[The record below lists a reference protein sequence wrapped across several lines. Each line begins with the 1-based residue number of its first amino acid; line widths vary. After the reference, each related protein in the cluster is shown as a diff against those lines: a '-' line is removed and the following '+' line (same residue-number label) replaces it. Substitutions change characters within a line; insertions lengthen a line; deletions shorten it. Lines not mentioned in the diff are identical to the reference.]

1 MGHATMLR
9 PTTWLRGRTY
19 WPRRVVPFDLRDRL
33 GGLTQVRHSL
43 RTKDYEEA
51 NRRWKIEPIKVDR
64 LFEQARRGGAVMPTG
79 LRRITED
86 DRDYYFDKLVAD
98 DQRERRLPDHV
109 RRRYMAYMQDDGS
122 RRCSQVLERWVRERQ
137 PPLKTEAERRKN
149 FTRFIAIGRP
159 EEPHSPS
166 HACACRH
173 VQEDHHGG
181 EVGLLMGGQQRAHRG
196 RESGSGDHRGE
207 RDGKRIGP
215 RLPFDNGNAANYW
228 LPLPGLYRGARLEEL
243 ARWATS
249 TR

>member
-1 MGHATMLR
+1 MGHATMLY

-86 DRDYYFDKLVAD
+86 ERDYYFDKLVAD

-122 RRCSQVLERWVRERQ
+122 RRCSEVLERWVR
-137 PPLKTEAERRKN
+137 
-149 FTRFIAIGRP
+149 
-159 EEPHSPS
+159 
-166 HACACRH
+166 
-173 VQEDHHGG
+173 D
-181 EVGLLMGGQQRAHRG
+181 
-196 RESGSGDHRGE
+196 
-207 RDGKRIGP
+207 
-215 RLPFDNGNAANYW
+215 
-228 LPLPGLYRGARLEEL
+228 
-243 ARWATS
+243 
-249 TR
+249 

>member
-1 MGHATMLR
+1 MGHATMLY
-9 PTTWLRGRTY
+9 PTTRLRGRTY
-19 WPRRVVPFDLRDRL
+19 WPRRVVPLDLRDRL
-33 GGLTQVRHSL
+33 GGLTEVRHS
-43 RTKDYEEA
+43 
-51 NRRWKIEPIKVDR
+51 RWKIESIKVDR
-64 LFEQARRGGAVMPTG
+64 LFKQARRAGAVMPTG

-86 DRDYYFDKLVAD
+86 ERDYYFDKLVAD

-122 RRCSQVLERWVRERQ
+122 RRCSEVLERWVRERQ

-159 EEPHSPS
+159 EEPHSPN

-181 EVGLLMGGQQRAHRG
+181 EVGLPMGDQQRAHRG
-196 RESGSGDHRGE
+196 RESGPGDHRGE

>member
-1 MGHATMLR
+1 MGHATMLH
-9 PTTWLRGRTY
+9 PTAWLRGRTY

-79 LRRITED
+79 LRRITEA

-122 RRCSQVLERWVRERQ
+122 RRCSEVLERWGRERQ

-159 EEPHSPS
+159 EQPHSPS
-166 HACACRH
+166 HACACSTFKKIITAVKSVFSWAVNNGH
-173 VQEDHHGG
+173 IEGVNPVQGITVANVTD
-181 EVGLLMGGQQRAHRG
+181 RG
-196 RESGSGDHRGE
+196 
-207 RDGKRIGP
+207 
-215 RLPFDNGNAANYW
+215 
-228 LPLPGLYRGARLEEL
+228 
-243 ARWATS
+243 
-249 TR
+249 